1 MKNVYLVLFLAAVV
15 HHGYAQRTRQRMPLL
30 NRPNRQDVFLEKQ
43 WWLGFS
49 AGPNTSQVMV
59 TKAYS
64 VVSPTNYTLDEIAK
78 DYKPFYHLGSQV
90 TFAITFAYRGLSAS
104 VAPSYQTNRFTYS
117 NEYEGHDSEVS
128 ANRLQLEYDN
138 DQKVSYLQLPLILR
152 YEYGL
157 GKFTPYL
164 QLGCYTSFLLDGTK
178 SVIISGTDYASG
190 GVNQFQNEP
199 IIVGAKD
206 LFAKNH
212 WGLIGGAG
220 VYYKLGN
227 VRLNAEASYNRGMT
241 NISSTK
247 NRYSSDRLT
256 GVGDS
261 FDDMTLT
268 TISLSIGCLFPLRF
282 LGSGFK
288 AIRD

>member
-1 MKNVYLVLFLAAVV
+1 MKNVYIAILLTVVV
-15 HHGYAQRTRQRMPLL
+15 HCGYSQRARQRMPLL
-30 NRPNRQDVFLEKQ
+30 NRPNRQDIFLEKQ

-49 AGPNTSQVMV
+49 AGPNTSQVTT

-64 VVSPTNYTLDEIAK
+64 VVSPTNYSLDEIAK
-78 DYKPFYHLGSQV
+78 QYKPFYHLGSQV
-90 TFAITFAYRGLSAS
+90 TFDITFAYRGWSAS
-104 VAPSYQTNRFTYS
+104 LAPSYQTNRFTYS
-117 NEYEGHDSEVS
+117 NEYEWHDSEVS
-128 ANRLQLEYDN
+128 ANRLELKYEN
-138 DQKVSYLQLPLILR
+138 DQKVSYLQLPLIIR

-178 SVIISGTDYASG
+178 SVVISGTDYASG
-190 GVNQFQNEP
+190 GVNQFENEP

-206 LFAKNH
+206 LFARHH
-212 WGLIGGAG
+212 WGITAGGGAF
-220 VYYKLGN
+220 YKLGN
-227 VRLNAEASYNRGMT
+227 VRLNVEAAYNRGMS

-247 NRYSSDRLT
+247 NRYASDRLT

-268 TISLSIGCLFPLRF
+268 TISLSVGCLFPLRF